1 MACISTPRQDAT
13 LPKGI
18 LKASN
23 HPHVPRVNERIQ
35 ALQSNIDKT
44 QTQPLSTLPWNS
56 KLCKA
61 DSSESMLR
69 KTASSPCLFV
79 KKSSVKIKT
88 RQSPIKL
95 YSTMTNVTNLL
106 EEKLSSLHTKEL
118 HEWESN
124 ENDQHLA
131 PRDTACMGKSHE
143 QSDNTFPNEVPAR
156 RAELRNL
163 SSPPYNCIPSD
174 NLIKPFDEAGRT
186 IEILESEVKR
196 TRRVGNEQGKTA
208 ENMTRIENEQL
219 KFNEITSV
227 DKIQND
233 DIPQRG
239 STRTANKDTSGQVV
253 SQILFPHKMMG
264 DKDFIENVNISCNNS
279 ICSESED
286 TDRPQNSTCLSSK
299 QIGLPSG
306 LGATSEGMA
315 RGGTCYEK
323 TQSPTCDKL
332 LINDHVLNNNKYEK
346 NVDNDESD
354 DKLGQLKKD
363 TISITA
369 NDKQNSNENTIVS
382 NSEHI
387 NSSEDEE
394 IKKELS
400 SILTN
405 ECQVFKGQLP
415 RPRRFNN
422 PFMNGASTNR
432 LNLKNSQNY
441 ANTHTDI
448 CESNFVGLSNSI
460 DTWQRSTQEKYG
472 QIDPRI
478 SENIEKSSSTQIS
491 ELEDGITKLSISQL
505 PRPIISEESAKLISC
520 EEQEKERSVEGPGNE
535 IKGGTKSA
543 PQIPHLCSSG
553 VGVHN
558 MFGAVPRLLGSKQFR
573 TEREGGKSD
582 LYLPTCA
589 IQSGISPAQLLGQ
602 GVVIS
607 GKRGELEQSD
617 LSESGSHQDE
627 SSPPRDSPSPES
639 SSSESECSDDEFSR
653 IRKRNFNTRRGS
665 MPEREIDEED
675 TETAE
680 LQVNLRKISG
690 RSFIPGVKLDSDG
703 KDENESPKLG
713 IHGENDEPKDL
724 QIEESAEI
732 DSGKFRRLDRRGS
745 MPEREINE
753 DDTETAEF
761 QTNLRKLSAK
771 SQDSDAKS
779 QNDYKSSSEIEDEI
793 LAVEEIDSVN
803 PGDSSSSET
812 KTAETMGQEEENKQI
827 FRPAIPARG
836 RTPGGLRRSRTWQG
850 FGSGLRYE
858 SVSDAG
864 LPPPPPTPNGAKSV
878 EGPSRCQLPA
888 TRQSLPR
895 SYRPLSN
902 LRRNPESGPKSW
914 RRPTGSAFLS
924 TTPVVGHSTPRSLG
938 EQGGIARSLSEGS
951 VVREWEDEEEEV
963 EYECRVTCS
972 VRQPNQ
978 DTRMSVENMLA
989 EDASG
994 DNKMKSTHVEAEE
1007 KGEEDDPGREDLT
1020 PAQIQQ
1026 LMSVIAGMESIKK
1039 AGGEDGKIPTSSG
1052 SPPPTDEEIQQFIEY
1067 VGMGVINND
1076 RLEYEERRRK
1086 DQEEEN
1092 QPEPPKRNKQAS
1104 QYFWRRHYLSIIQ
1117 EDDEEHNE
1125 QTPGSSRSVSR
1136 ANSRPGSTYE
1146 NNFNRLSKV
1155 LGAMSPLAMEQR
1167 VLLDTSEKVEAIRD
1181 IRASWGSEM
1190 SVDSLTSVNSIL
1202 SEEGSITSNGSFVS
1216 DSCPTELYQ
1225 NVTSFDQ
1232 VKDTCQ
1238 KRASQSLSCLLDSVH
1253 PPSNTPDSM
1262 MSCESPTV
1270 RLSKSE
1276 TENDDGIQVLK
1287 FKMGSKFKQSIQEIE
1302 ESKKKGKREFKECRE
1317 NSPAR
1322 EEYIPPTQVV
1332 VPLHQAQANTDP
1344 PYLSNITPS
1353 HPRPETERMNTS
1365 YLPLGEET
1373 PVPQNQELPL
1383 KRMKDMPEDTDN
1395 IAEEPLSLPTQDMA
1409 AVSQDEAVIRP
1420 FKSIPSARLRKPR
1433 GGRRSWEI

>member
-1 MACISTPRQDAT
+1 MKKSEFENSFPAYPFNAKPPFSATAANMTSKGVRVGQNSAMRTSGPTSPTSVPSDSSPFRSTSSSPRRHMSPDCKLKIVSAGNSFCLVKNDNSPTPNDDIKTGRKSPFISSRCWPKALRTRSASKERVSSRQGILQNSIEQIKAFQESKIPESYFPPRHRDSKSDSSCDRSSLTKSTSLACLSTPGQGAT

-18 LKASN
+18 LKTSN

-44 QTQPLSTLPWNS
+44 KTQPLSTLPWNS

-61 DSSESMLR
+61 DSGESMLR

-79 KKSSVKIKT
+79 KKSCVKIKT

-95 YSTMTNVTNLL
+95 YGTMTNVTNLL

-124 ENDQHLA
+124 ENDQQLA

-143 QSDNTFPNEVPAR
+143 QSDNTFPDEVPAR

-174 NLIKPFDEAGRT
+174 NLIKPFDEARRT
-186 IEILESEVKR
+186 IDILESEVKR
-196 TRRVGNEQGKTA
+196 TGRVGNEHRKTA
-208 ENMTRIENEQL
+208 ENVTCIQNEQL

-239 STRTANKDTSGQVV
+239 STRTGNKETSGQVV
-253 SQILFPHKMMG
+253 PQIQFPHTTME
-264 DKDFIENVNISCNNS
+264 DKDFIENVNISRNNS

-286 TDRPQNSTCLSSK
+286 IDRPQNSTCLSYK

-315 RGGTCYEK
+315 HGRTCDEK
-323 TQSPTCDKL
+323 PQSQTCDKL
-332 LINDHVLNNNKYEK
+332 LIDDHVLKNNIYEK
-346 NVDNDESD
+346 NVDNDESN
-354 DKLGQLKKD
+354 DKNGQPKKD
-363 TISITA
+363 ILSIVL
-369 NDKQNSNENTIVS
+369 NDKENSNENTIVS

-405 ECQVFKGQLP
+405 ECQIFKGQLP

-441 ANTHTDI
+441 ANTHTVI
-448 CESNFVGLSNSI
+448 SESNFVGLSNSI
-460 DTWQRSTQEKYG
+460 DTWRSSAQEKHG
-472 QIDPRI
+472 KIDLNI
-478 SENIEKSSSTQIS
+478 SENVEKSSCSTIS
-491 ELEDGITKLSISQL
+491 ELEDGITELSISEL

-520 EEQEKERSVEGPGNE
+520 EQQEKERSVEGPGNE

-582 LYLPTCA
+582 LYPPTCA
-589 IQSGISPAQLLGQ
+589 IQSGIFPAQLLEQ
-602 GVVIS
+602 GVGVS
-607 GKRGELEQSD
+607 GKRSELEQSD

-639 SSSESECSDDEFSR
+639 SSSESECTDDEFSR

-703 KDENESPKLG
+703 KDETESPKLE
-713 IHGENDEPKDL
+713 IHAENDESKNS
-724 QIEESAEI
+724 QIENSDDKSLPEI
-732 DSGKFRRLDRRGS
+732 DSGSYRRLDRRGS

-793 LAVEEIDSVN
+793 AAVEEIDSPN
-803 PGDSSSSET
+803 PGNCSSSET
-812 KTAETMGQEEENKQI
+812 KTPAAMDQEEENKQI

-864 LPPPPPTPNGAKSV
+864 LPPPPPTPDTAK
-878 EGPSRCQLPA
+878 R
-888 TRQSLPR
+888 
-895 SYRPLSN
+895 
-902 LRRNPESGPKSW
+902 
-914 RRPTGSAFLS
+914 
-924 TTPVVGHSTPRSLG
+924 
-938 EQGGIARSLSEGS
+938 
-951 VVREWEDEEEEV
+951 
-963 EYECRVTCS
+963 
-972 VRQPNQ
+972 
-978 DTRMSVENMLA
+978 
-989 EDASG
+989 
-994 DNKMKSTHVEAEE
+994 
-1007 KGEEDDPGREDLT
+1007 
-1020 PAQIQQ
+1020 
-1026 LMSVIAGMESIKK
+1026 
-1039 AGGEDGKIPTSSG
+1039 
-1052 SPPPTDEEIQQFIEY
+1052 
-1067 VGMGVINND
+1067 
-1076 RLEYEERRRK
+1076 
-1086 DQEEEN
+1086 
-1092 QPEPPKRNKQAS
+1092 
-1104 QYFWRRHYLSIIQ
+1104 
-1117 EDDEEHNE
+1117 
-1125 QTPGSSRSVSR
+1125 
-1136 ANSRPGSTYE
+1136 
-1146 NNFNRLSKV
+1146 
-1155 LGAMSPLAMEQR
+1155 
-1167 VLLDTSEKVEAIRD
+1167 
-1181 IRASWGSEM
+1181 
-1190 SVDSLTSVNSIL
+1190 
-1202 SEEGSITSNGSFVS
+1202 
-1216 DSCPTELYQ
+1216 
-1225 NVTSFDQ
+1225 
-1232 VKDTCQ
+1232 
-1238 KRASQSLSCLLDSVH
+1238 
-1253 PPSNTPDSM
+1253 
-1262 MSCESPTV
+1262 
-1270 RLSKSE
+1270 
-1276 TENDDGIQVLK
+1276 
-1287 FKMGSKFKQSIQEIE
+1287 
-1302 ESKKKGKREFKECRE
+1302 
-1317 NSPAR
+1317 
-1322 EEYIPPTQVV
+1322 
-1332 VPLHQAQANTDP
+1332 
-1344 PYLSNITPS
+1344 
-1353 HPRPETERMNTS
+1353 
-1365 YLPLGEET
+1365 
-1373 PVPQNQELPL
+1373 
-1383 KRMKDMPEDTDN
+1383 
-1395 IAEEPLSLPTQDMA
+1395 
-1409 AVSQDEAVIRP
+1409 
-1420 FKSIPSARLRKPR
+1420 
-1433 GGRRSWEI
+1433 